1 MLNDLNKIAKDTN
14 FFLKKYLKKQKYS
27 GLISPINYGLFS
39 GGKKIRSKIL
49 ADVGKIFNVSY
60 KKIIIIG
67 AAVECIHAYS
77 LIHDDLP
84 AMDDDDLRR
93 GRPTCHKQFDE
104 ATAILAGD
112 ALQALAFEVIAQCDG
127 VDVAADRRIDML
139 RTLAQASGSEGMAG
153 GQAMDLAA
161 VGSRLSLENLEKMH
175 LHKTGA
181 LIRASIKLGYLSS
194 DIRDKEISERLD
206 RYARCIGLAFQ
217 VHDDILDVEG
227 DTETIG
233 KPQGSDDEQN
243 KPTYP
248 NILGMQEAK
257 NTAQRLCDEALQ
269 SLETL
274 GSAADTLR
282 QIATYIVNRDR

>member
-1 MLNDLNKIAKDTN
+1 
-14 FFLKKYLKKQKYS
+14 
-27 GLISPINYGLFS
+27 
-39 GGKKIRSKIL
+39 
-49 ADVGKIFNVSY
+49 
-60 KKIIIIG
+60 
-67 AAVECIHAYS
+67 
-77 LIHDDLP
+77 
-84 AMDDDDLRR
+84 
-93 GRPTCHKQFDE
+93 
-104 ATAILAGD
+104 
-112 ALQALAFEVIAQCDG
+112 
-127 VDVAADRRIDML
+127 
-139 RTLAQASGSEGMAG
+139 
-153 GQAMDLAA
+153 
-161 VGSRLSLENLEKMH
+161 MH

-181 LIRASIKLGYLSS
+181 LIRASIRLGYLSS
-194 DIRDKEISERLD
+194 DIHDKEISERLD